1 MKLQEFKQI
10 DKKWKE
16 YALAGCVIVL
26 FYVVLT
32 HLGLIGSGIAGF
44 FKVLKPIVL
53 GFVFAYI
60 VNPIAVF
67 FNKTIFKGVKKEKAA
82 WILSIILTVI
92 VVLLIITVLVA
103 SLIPQVV
110 DSVQTLADNY
120 LVYLARLRD
129 FIANIPVISSTGL
142 NKILDD
148 FLADGGLAVKI
159 GDFLKD
165 NSKIVIEKTTS
176 FGGAAMN
183 GVIGGIIAIYFLV
196 AKKSIQAAFARFFSL
211 ALSAMDFERLSMLM
225 TKFNAIFSKYIVC
238 ELIDSAIV
246 LVLNYIFMLVCGM
259 PNAIFVS
266 VVVGVTN
273 LAPTFGPIIGAV
285 IGTFILLLVQP
296 TSVIAFLIFTVV
308 LQTLDGYVIKPKLFG
323 DALNVPGV
331 IILMS
336 IIVFGKL
343 MGVTGMLLSIPFAA
357 IIVYIYSEIFMQW
370 LELKRELKQYK
381 KDLAKEEHTTDSS
394 F

>member
-142 NKILDD
+142 SKILDD

-159 GDFLKD
+159 GDFLKA
-165 NSKIVIEKTTS
+165 NSKVVIEKTTS

-196 AKKSIQAAFARFFSL
+196 AKKNIQGAFAHFFSL

-246 LVLNYIFMLVCGM
+246 MILNYIFMLVCGM

-266 VVVGVTN
+266 VVIGVTN
-273 LAPTFGPIIGAV
+273 LAPTFGPIVGAAM
-285 IGTFILLLVQP
+285 GAFILLLVKP
-296 TSVIAFLIFTVV
+296 TSVLAFLIFTVV

-381 KDLAKEEHTTDSS
+381 KDLAKEEQSKE
-394 F
+394 

>member
-1 MKLQEFKQI
+1 MKLQELKQI

-142 NKILDD
+142 SKILDD

-159 GDFLKD
+159 GDFLKA
-165 NSKIVIEKTTS
+165 NSKVVIETTTS

-196 AKKSIQAAFARFFSL
+196 AKKNIQSAFAHFFSL
-211 ALSAMDFERLSMLM
+211 VLSAMDFERLSIIM

-246 LVLNYIFMLVCGM
+246 MILNYIFMLVCGM

-266 VVVGVTN
+266 VVIGVTN
-273 LAPTFGPIIGAV
+273 LAPTFGPIVGAAM
-285 IGTFILLLVQP
+285 GAFILLLVKP
-296 TSVIAFLIFTVV
+296 TSVLAFLIFTVV

-370 LELKRELKQYK
+370 LEMKRELKQYK
-381 KDLAKEEHTTDSS
+381 KDLAKEEQSKK
-394 F
+394 